1 MRHFSWL
8 LTLPLTI
15 VVVVFALANRTFVE
29 IDLWPF
35 NPVSIPVFV
44 LVLGSLLIGFLF
56 GALIM
61 WLSSGKQRRRAR
73 AQRGQ
78 IAKLERQTKELER
91 AQPRA
96 EAPPAT
102 TLPVAAPNG
111 PPAIRQQGEPGRP
124 AA

>member
-8 LTLPLTI
+8 LTLPLT
-15 VVVVFALANRTFVE
+15 VVVVAFALANRTFVAV
-29 IDLWPF
+29 DLWPF
-35 NPVSIPVFV
+35 EPVSVPVFL
-44 LVLGSLLIGFLF
+44 LVLSSLLVGFLL

-61 WLSSGKQRRRAR
+61 WLSLGKQRRRAR

-91 AQPRA
+91 VQPHA
-96 EAPPAT
+96 KAGPAT

-111 PPAIRQQGEPGRP
+111 PPIVRQQGEPGRP